1 MDGKPYPYVGIYEL
15 NDGKYYDSLVSN
27 LMIDTQIPELGLIFS
42 TSLQCLWFSGYK
54 TMPTSKYPISYIDKS
69 GKIHDFDKEKDVE
82 DGALRL
88 LVREYTESL
97 YQYQRTPFAMN
108 VNLKLTKKLYRNK
121 ISCSLYVNRIFD
133 ITPNYYRN
141 GTLVRRSVTPYFG
154 MELDF
159 KI

>member
-1 MDGKPYPYVGIYEL
+1 
-15 NDGKYYDSLVSN
+15 
-27 LMIDTQIPELGLIFS
+27 
-42 TSLQCLWFSGYK
+42 
-54 TMPTSKYPISYIDKS
+54 MPTSKYPISYIDKS
-69 GKIHDFDKEKDVE
+69 GKTHDFNKEKDVE
-82 DGALRL
+82 DGVLRL

-97 YQYQRTPFAMN
+97 YQYQLTPFAMN

-133 ITPNYYRN
+133 ITPDYYRN
-141 GTLVRRSVTPYFG
+141 GALVRRNVTPYFG